1 MNIQI
6 TRTARDATEGVRA
19 ACGAAFETLA
29 DRLGDVQRGV
39 GGLLRQT
46 ADLSA
51 LLNADSGGP
60 DPAAAVLSAARGLI
74 DLLGMDAP
82 VAAGYGAA
90 AAEAR
95 DSLSR
100 IDGEAR
106 ALGAVSSLT
115 LITARSLNAPGLEDY
130 IRTLRGF
137 IEGLAADAR
146 ALDAGVCAVTDSR
159 LEARDA
165 AALALRALNQSV
177 IALDAGGPSAE
188 TTARETAALRTR
200 LAAQARDAADI
211 ARRETKALIAG
222 VQFADEFAQRLAHV
236 EAIMDDGAPGTA
248 ALAAVQISAL
258 AEDAEAVCDVAARAL
273 DRLDALGAELR
284 AGFGEGGGEGPVAA
298 AVRARRAAMQAAQ
311 SREAE
316 MVAALDKVAAAA
328 DAISASIG
336 AAESRFA
343 GLGRSA
349 ASIKHAAINAT
360 LLTARSGPARAALGV
375 LAEAVHASA
384 VVAGRQS
391 VVCRRAI
398 GNLSEGFDSARV
410 AATVASAAEFRA
422 AMATCA
428 SALDTADAA
437 LSNLTKMRDRAAE
450 AAAVLVEAVRRC
462 RSAVERVRATQS
474 DLRAMAGASAPAAE
488 REDLSTL
495 GRFEELYTMERE
507 RAVHR
512 LLTGSAAPPID
523 APAKLS
529 AEDAADSILF

>member
-6 TRTARDATEGVRA
+6 SRTARDATQEVGA
-19 ACGAAFETLA
+19 ACGVAFEALA

-46 ADLSA
+46 NELAA
-51 LLNADSGGP
+51 LLNADSATP
-60 DPAAAVLSAARGLI
+60 DPAAAVLSAARALI
-74 DLLGMDAP
+74 DLLAADTP

-95 DSLSR
+95 DALSR

-146 ALDAGVCAVTDSR
+146 ALDEGVCAVTDSR
-159 LEARDA
+159 LEAREA

-177 IALDAGGPSAE
+177 VALDASGPSSEA
-188 TTARETAALRTR
+188 TARETAALHTK
-200 LAAQARDAADI
+200 LAAEARDAADT

-236 EAIMDDGAPGTA
+236 EAILEDGGPGTPVLASMQIA
-248 ALAAVQISAL
+248 AIAG
-258 AEDAEAVCDVAARAL
+258 DAESVCDAAEGAL
-273 DRLDALGAELR
+273 DRLELLGGELR
-284 AGFGEGGGEGPVAA
+284 AGFGEGSGEGPVAA
-298 AVRARRAAMQAAQ
+298 AVRARRAAMEAAQ

-328 DAISASIG
+328 DAISTSIG

-349 ASIKHAAINAT
+349 SSIKHSAINAT

-391 VVCRRAI
+391 VACRRAI

-428 SALDTADAA
+428 SALDTADVA
-437 LSNLTKMRDRAAE
+437 LSSLTQMRDSAAE

-462 RSAVERVRATQS
+462 RSAVARVRATQG
-474 DLRAMAGASAPAAE
+474 DLRAMAGTNAADAKL
-488 REDLSTL
+488 EDLSVL
-495 GRFEELYTMERE
+495 SRFEALYTMERE
-507 RAVHR
+507 RDVHR
-512 LLTGSAAPPID
+512 ALTGSSAASAD

-529 AEDAADSILF
+529 AKDAADAILF

>member
-6 TRTARDATEGVRA
+6 TTARDATQALGAECGV
-19 ACGAAFETLA
+19 AFEALA

-39 GGLLRQT
+39 SGLLRQT
-46 ADLSA
+46 ADLAA
-51 LLNADSGGP
+51 LLQAEGDAP
-60 DPAAAVLSAARGLI
+60 DPAAAVLGAARGLI
-74 DLLGMDAP
+74 DLLATDAP
-82 VAAGYGAA
+82 AAAGYGAA

-95 DSLSR
+95 DALSR

-146 ALDAGVCAVTDSR
+146 ALDEGVCAVTDSR
-159 LEARDA
+159 LDAREA

-177 IALDAGGPSAE
+177 DVLDASGPSAE
-188 TTARETAALRTR
+188 ATARETAALRAQ
-200 LAAQARDAADI
+200 LAAEARDAADI

-236 EAIMDDGAPGTA
+236 ETIVEDGGPGTR
-248 ALAAVQISAL
+248 ALAAAQISAL
-258 AEDAEAVCDVAARAL
+258 AEDAESVCDAAVEAL
-273 DRLDALGAELR
+273 DRLDLLGAELR

-298 AVRARRAAMQAAQ
+298 AVRARRATMEAAQ

-328 DAISASIG
+328 DAISISIG

-349 ASIKHAAINAT
+349 SSIKHAAINAT

-391 VVCRRAI
+391 VACRRAI

-428 SALDTADAA
+428 SALDAADAA
-437 LSNLTKMRDRAAE
+437 LSSLKQMRDSAAE

-462 RSAVERVRATQS
+462 RSAVSRVRATQG
-474 DLRAMAGASAPAAE
+474 DLRAMAGTSAPASGM
-488 REDLSTL
+488 EDLTAL
-495 GRFEELYTMERE
+495 GRFEPLYSMERE

-512 LLTGSAAPPID
+512 ALIGSFAPLAD
-523 APAKLS
+523 APAKQS